1 MGVVLFNTSLKW
13 PQAHFINQGWI
24 CAEQGS
30 VNETYLDCAKFH
42 SLAITTVMK
51 VAKKMNWKIFTLKAI
66 WLALTNILQSF
77 NSLIFPSFF
86 PIWTESRKMK
96 IPNEG
101 WNSVFIMESGAHTHK
116 WECREIWY
124 SCARSPRG
132 KFFTYIWLCIVSI
145 PQLAMWISAFPPLI
159 QAGHRGCR
167 ISRAILKY
175 STAVR
180 D

>member
-42 SLAITTVMK
+42 SLATTTVMK

-77 NSLIFPSFF
+77 NSLFF
-86 PIWTESRKMK
+86 
-96 IPNEG
+96 
-101 WNSVFIMESGAHTHK
+101 SVFLSNLNWIQKNENPK
-116 WECREIWY
+116 WRLEFSIYYGIRGPYTQMRVQGDLVFMRSLTSRQVLHLYMTLY
-124 SCARSPRG
+124 S
-132 KFFTYIWLCIVSI
+132 I
-145 PQLAMWISAFPPLI
+145 
-159 QAGHRGCR
+159 H
-167 ISRAILKY
+167 
-175 STAVR
+175 STARHVNLCLSPAHPGR
-180 D
+180 S